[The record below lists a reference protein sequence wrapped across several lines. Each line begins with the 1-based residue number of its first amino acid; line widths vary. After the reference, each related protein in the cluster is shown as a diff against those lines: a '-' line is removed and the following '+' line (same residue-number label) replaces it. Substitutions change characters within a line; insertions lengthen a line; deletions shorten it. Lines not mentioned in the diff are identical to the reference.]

1 MMCMKYGVWSAV
13 VCLCA
18 AVGLAAGEA
27 GDAGAERGP
36 ELPKVGERIEL
47 SIRFGPDSETEM
59 FEVIET
65 DPALLEKVRVPAYP
79 GAVAIRPVE
88 DARQNKTPVLC
99 LLTNESP
106 EDVFAFYRR
115 QDPTAED
122 ITELVLQAL
131 LATSVAEGQPQA
143 EPDKTALR
151 DHFLLSQQNGV
162 FVGIVSTTRPGWTTI
177 LAGPTEAV
185 LADPNAQDDGA
196 GAGGAGGAADA
207 GGEGMDPEA
216 PVGDPTYGKLP
227 YSEAD
232 PFVKIETTSGTM
244 YVELYPDLAPV
255 TVENFLKLVDAK
267 YYDSLTFHRVVRGF
281 MIQGGDD
288 GKGGPGWTIKLE
300 ISAVK
305 HARGT
310 LSMARTNEPDSAN
323 AQFFIVHS
331 YRGSRHLD
339 GQYAAFGRV
348 IGGIETVDAIVD
360 AAGGGP
366 GEERIVRGD
375 RAVKILSTERV
386 SWDTVRAAL
395 PQAAPEAPTAVG
407 E

>member
-1 MMCMKYGVWSAV
+1 MVPVKHGVWGV
-13 VCLCA
+13 VIYLCA
-18 AVGLAAGEA
+18 ATGLAAGGAADTEA
-27 GDAGAERGP
+27 GRGP
-36 ELPKVGERIEL
+36 ELPKVGERIQL
-47 SIRFGPDSETEM
+47 SIRFGPDSETEA
-59 FEVIET
+59 FDVIEI
-65 DPALLEKVRVPAYP
+65 DPALVDRVRVPAYP
-79 GAVAIRPVE
+79 GAVALRPVE
-88 DARQNKTPVLC
+88 DARQNKTPVMC
-99 LLTNESP
+99 LLTNENP
-106 EDVFAFYRR
+106 DAVFAFYRR

-131 LATSVAEGQPQA
+131 LATSVAEGEPQT
-143 EPDKTALR
+143 EPDKEALR

-196 GAGGAGGAADA
+196 GAGGAPDA
-207 GGEGMDPEA
+207 GGAGMDPEV
-216 PVGDPTYGKLP
+216 PVGDPTYGKVP
-227 YSEAD
+227 YSVTD
-232 PFVKIETTSGTM
+232 PFVRIETTSGTM
-244 YVELYPDLAPV
+244 YVELYQDLAPV
-255 TVENFLKLVDAK
+255 TVANFLKLVDAR
-267 YYDSLTFHRVVRGF
+267 YYENLTFHRVVRGF
-281 MIQGGDD
+281 MIQGGVD
-288 GKGGPGWTIKLE
+288 GQGGPDWTIKLE
-300 ISAVK
+300 ISAIK

-375 RAVKILSTERV
+375 RAVRILSIERV

-395 PQAAPEAPTAVG
+395 SQKAPDAPAGAG

>member
-1 MMCMKYGVWSAV
+1 MVCVKHGVWGV
-13 VCLCA
+13 VMCLCA
-18 AVGLAAGEA
+18 AAGLAD
-27 GDAGAERGP
+27 DAGTDRGP
-36 ELPKVGERIEL
+36 ELPKVGERIQL
-47 SIRFGPDSETEM
+47 SIRFGPDSETEE
-59 FEVIET
+59 FDVIET
-65 DPALLEKVRVPAYP
+65 DPTLVEKVRVPAYP
-79 GAVAIRPVE
+79 GAVALRPVE
-88 DARQNKTPVLC
+88 DPRQNKAPVMC
-99 LLTNESP
+99 LLTNDSP
-106 EDVFAFYRR
+106 DAIFAFYRR

-131 LATSVAEGQPQA
+131 LATSVAEGEPQTEA
-143 EPDKTALR
+143 GKEALR

-185 LADPNAQDDGA
+185 LADPNAQDDGTRA
-196 GAGGAGGAADA
+196 GDAGSAPDAGGAG
-207 GGEGMDPEA
+207 MDPEV
-216 PVGDPTYGKLP
+216 PVGDPTYGKVP
-227 YSEAD
+227 YNEAD
-232 PFVKIETTSGTM
+232 PFVRIETTSGTM
-244 YVELYPDLAPV
+244 YAELYQDLAPI
-255 TVENFLKLVDAK
+255 TVANFLKLVDSR
-267 YYDSLTFHRVVRGF
+267 YYDNLTFHRVVRGF

-288 GKGGPGWTIKLE
+288 GKGGPDWTIKLE
-300 ISAVK
+300 ISAIK

-375 RAVKILSTERV
+375 RAVRILSAERV

-395 PQAAPEAPTAVG
+395 SQKTPDSPADAG